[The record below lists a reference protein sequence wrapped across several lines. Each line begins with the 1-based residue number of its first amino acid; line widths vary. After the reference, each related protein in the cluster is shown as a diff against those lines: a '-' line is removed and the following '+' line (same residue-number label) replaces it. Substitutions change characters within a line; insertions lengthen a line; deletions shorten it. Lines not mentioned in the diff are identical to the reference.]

1 MLDVLVREASDDGSR
16 RTRLSSPRARKRNY
30 PKASTS
36 SIVIDDR
43 ARESARFAGIS
54 DAFAAKEPRQ
64 V

>member
-1 MLDVLVREASDDGSR
+1 VTTVRAERDCRLLVPEKEIFR
-16 RTRLSSPRARKRNY
+16 RPR
-30 PKASTS
+30 SS